1 MKKIFKAVCLAAIF
15 LLPLVGC
22 NDNPDTEEIT
32 IQKQIDAGGTV
43 DLKNEVV
50 SEDVTINK
58 TVTLKNAD
66 FNGHTITVNAN
77 TTLIDVTNAN
87 IVIAG
92 NNTSREAVAEKPICL
107 TISGNSSIT
116 SITVKTSNAKIES
129 GETVTIVSLEVT
141 AEAENVAISGG
152 TIQTLTSTASIV
164 LTISGKTTINNTS
177 GTIKVTAG
185 SDVKLPPNVKP
196 LSITSATIKQGSNVK
211 KDYEVGDSFDFTG
224 LSVEVTYSD
233 NTKSTIPLSK
243 ENTTLTGFSTSKEGK
258 VTFSFTYNDF
268 PVSSTLSITVK
279 PSTKKYVEL
288 INDAVDC
295 FADLKLDEGIEKI
308 KQAYDSEKND
318 TTKMYYALAKLAL
331 ISTNDD
337 TVKFIRETCGFESY
351 PNKLNA
357 LIDADWWEDCLQ
369 EGFAE
374 KVAKANA
381 NGLNGALNKLVDIFK
396 KTYNEVVEIS
406 KDMNQASVLLPAVLI
421 DALEIENF
429 FGTSD
434 IRVGKAELDVVIATM
449 GITKGIF
456 EYISAFDWTFD
467 ASTISSDMDIDD
479 FITAVQSGTKLLTTQ
494 NASRLADSKQ
504 SFIDATDMVISAYD
518 YITYE
523 SDLYPSAVKDT
534 LTRYHVFYKAAT
546 AFKDALKNGRIFY
559 VPDTDIFELEKWPTS
574 DSDYSDYIVKIDCKK
589 MFSSEVLDRAI
600 EKDANGK
607 VNFYTD
613 YSWDWYYGFYSDTYE
628 WLSDRGESPKNAKT
642 LLAEKF
648 SSVHERTV
656 SKIISEVK
664 NKIPENATYFWWDC
678 RTNLLIKVRLPDFI
692 TINGIED
699 NERETF
705 CYVWDEYS
713 DNYDYE

>member
-87 IVIAG
+87 IIIAG
-92 NNTSREAVAEKPICL
+92 NNTSREAVAEKPIRL

-164 LTISGKTTINNTS
+164 LSISGKTTINNTS

-196 LSITSATIKQGSNVK
+196 LSITSATLKQGSNVK

-243 ENTTLTGFSTSKEGK
+243 ENITLTGFSTTREGPAT
-258 VTFSFTYNDF
+258 VSFTYNGLQL
-268 PVSSTLSITVK
+268 SGTLSINIT
-279 PSTKKYVEL
+279 PSTKDYVKL
-288 INDAVDC
+288 INDAVDY

-357 LIDADWWEDCLQ
+357 LIDTSWWEDCMK
-369 EGFAE
+369 EGFVE
-374 KVAKANA
+374 KVVKANS
-381 NGLNGALNKLVDIFK
+381 NGLNTALNKLVDILK
-396 KTYNEVVEIS
+396 STYNEVVEIS

-421 DALEIENF
+421 DAFGLEDF
-429 FGTSD
+429 FDTSD
-434 IRVGKAELDVVIATM
+434 IRVGKAELDVVIAAM

-456 EYISAFDWTFD
+456 EYISAFDWTFN
-467 ASTISSDMDIDD
+467 ASTISSDMNIDD
-479 FITAVQSGTKLLTTQ
+479 FITAVQSGKKLLTTQ
-494 NASRLADSKQ
+494 NAQRLADSKQ

-523 SDLYPSAVKDT
+523 SDIYPSEVKDV
-534 LTRYHVFYKAAT
+534 LTEYKIFYEAAT
-546 AFKDALKNGRIFY
+546 AFKDALENGRIFY

-574 DSDYSDYIVKIDCKK
+574 GSNYIVKIDCKE
-589 MFSSEVLDRAI
+589 MFSSGVLDKAI
-600 EKDANGK
+600 EKDSSGK
-607 VNFYTD
+607 VNFYTN
-613 YSWDWYYGFYSDTYE
+613 YDWYYSYYSDDWHSDSDTTE
-628 WLSDRGESPKNAKT
+628 EILLSGS
-642 LLAEKF
+642 F
-648 SSVHERTV
+648 YSVHERNVAEIRT
-656 SKIISEVK
+656 
-664 NKIPENATYFWWDC
+664 KIPESERNTYWDC
-678 RTNLLIKVRLPDFI
+678 GTNLLIKVRLPDFI

-705 CYVWDEYS
+705 LDIWGEYS
-713 DNYDYE
+713 DSYDYE

>member
-164 LTISGKTTINNTS
+164 LTISGKTTIKEIDE
-177 GTIKVTAG
+177 TIKVTVSG
-185 SDVKLPPNVKP
+185 SDSDIKLPDNVNR
-196 LSITSATIKQGSNVK
+196 ITIKSATLKQGSNVK

-224 LSVEVTYSD
+224 LSVEVIYSD
-233 NTKSTIPLSK
+233 DTTSTIPLSN
-243 ENTTLTGFSTSKEGK
+243 ENTKLTGFSTSKEGTAT
-258 VTFSFTYNDF
+258 VSFTYNGF
-268 PVSSTLSITVK
+268 QVSGTLSITVNA
-279 PSTKKYVEL
+279 STKKYVEL
-288 INDAVDC
+288 INDAVDY

-357 LIDADWWEDCLQ
+357 LIDTDWWEDCIQ
-369 EGFAE
+369 DGFVE
-374 KVAKANA
+374 KVVKANS
-381 NGLNGALNKLVDIFK
+381 NGLNTALNKLVDILK
-396 KTYNEVVEIS
+396 STYNEVVEIS

-421 DALEIENF
+421 DAFGLEDF
-429 FGTSD
+429 FDTSD
-434 IRVGKAELDVVIATM
+434 IRVGKAELDMVIATM

-456 EYISAFDWTFD
+456 EYISAFNWTFNT
-467 ASTISSDMDIDD
+467 STISSDMDIDD

-559 VPDTDIFELEKWPTS
+559 VPNADDIFKEHIWPTS

-600 EKDANGK
+600 EKDSSGK
-607 VNFYTD
+607 VKFYTN
-613 YSWDWYYGFYSDTYE
+613 YDWYYSYYSDDWHGDGDTTE
-628 WLSDRGESPKNAKT
+628 EILLSGS
-642 LLAEKF
+642 F
-648 SSVHERTV
+648 YSVHERNVAEIRT
-656 SKIISEVK
+656 
-664 NKIPENATYFWWDC
+664 KIPESERNTYWDC
-678 RTNLLIKVRLPDFI
+678 GTNLLIKVRLPDFI
-692 TINGIED
+692 TINGIKE

-705 CYVWDEYS
+705 CYVWGEYS
-713 DNYDYE
+713 DSYDYE

>member
-92 NNTSREAVAEKPICL
+92 NSTSREAVAEKPIRL

-152 TIQTLTSTASIV
+152 KIQTLTSTASIV
-164 LTISGKTTINNTS
+164 LTISGKTTIKEIDE
-177 GTIKVTAG
+177 TIKVTVSG
-185 SDVKLPPNVKP
+185 NDVKLPPNVKP
-196 LSITSATIKQGSNVK
+196 LSITSATLKQGSNVK

-224 LSVEVTYSD
+224 LSVEVIYSD
-233 NTKSTIPLSK
+233 DSTSTIPLSN
-243 ENTTLTGFSTSKEGK
+243 ENIKLTGFSTTKEGTET
-258 VTFSFTYNDF
+258 VSFTYNGI
-268 PVSSTLSITVK
+268 PVSGTLSITVK

-288 INDAVDC
+288 INDAVDY

-331 ISTNDD
+331 TIRTDSE
-337 TVKFIRETCGFESY
+337 TVKFMRDTCGFKYY
-351 PNKLNA
+351 PTTLND
-357 LIDADWWEDCLQ
+357 LIKGEWMGKSIE
-369 EGFAE
+369 EGDFA
-374 KVAKANA
+374 KTVANA
-381 NGLNGALNKLVDIFK
+381 NKNGLNDALNKLVDILK
-396 KTYNEVVEIS
+396 STYNEVVEIS

-421 DALEIENF
+421 DALEIEDF

-434 IRVGKAELDVVIATM
+434 IRVGKAELDVVIAAM

-456 EYISAFDWTFD
+456 EYISAFDWTFN
-467 ASTISSDMDIDD
+467 ASTISSDMNIDD
-479 FITAVQSGTKLLTTQ
+479 FITAVQSGKKLLTTQ
-494 NASRLADSKQ
+494 NAQRLADSKQ
-504 SFIDATDMVISAYD
+504 SFIDAVNMVIASYD

-523 SDLYPSAVKDT
+523 SDIYPSAVKDV
-534 LTRYHVFYKAAT
+534 LTEYKIFYEAAK
-546 AFKDALKNGRIFY
+546 AFKDALENGRIFY
-559 VPDTDIFELEKWPTS
+559 VPDTDIFELEKWPTNGS
-574 DSDYSDYIVKIDCKK
+574 NYIVKIDCAK
-589 MFSSEVLDRAI
+589 MFSSGVLDSAI
-600 EKDANGK
+600 EKDSSGK

-613 YSWDWYYGFYSDTYE
+613 CSWWYEYYDEE
-628 WLSDRGESPKNAKT
+628 WKWLESENEET
-642 LLAEKF
+642 LLSESF
-648 SSVHERTV
+648 YSVHERNVTELR
-656 SKIISEVK
+656 S
-664 NKIPENATYFWWDC
+664 KIPETATRSYWDC
-678 RTNLLIKVRLPDFI
+678 HTRLLIKVRLPDFI
-692 TINGIED
+692 TINGIEKD
-699 NERETF
+699 ERETF
-705 CYVWDEYS
+705 LEIWGEYS

>member
-43 DLKNEVV
+43 DLKNA
-50 SEDVTINK
+50 N
-58 TVTLKNAD
+58 

-87 IVIAG
+87 IIIAG
-92 NNTSREAVAEKPICL
+92 NNTSREAVAEKAIRL

-116 SITVKTSNAKIES
+116 SITVKTNNAKIES

-164 LTISGKTTINNTS
+164 LTISGKTTIEKIDE
-177 GTIKVTAG
+177 TIKVTVSG
-185 SDVKLPPNVKP
+185 SESDIKLPDNVNR
-196 LSITSATIKQGSNVK
+196 ITIKSATLKQGSNVK

-243 ENTTLTGFSTSKEGK
+243 ENITLTGFSTTREGPAT
-258 VTFSFTYNDF
+258 VSFTYNGLQL
-268 PVSSTLSITVK
+268 SGTLSINIT
-279 PSTKKYVEL
+279 PSTKDYVKL
-288 INDAVDC
+288 IDDAVDC

-331 ISTNDD
+331 TIRTDSE
-337 TVKFIRETCGFESY
+337 TVKFMRDTCGFKYY
-351 PNKLNA
+351 PTTLND
-357 LIDADWWEDCLQ
+357 LIKGEWMGKSIE
-369 EGFAE
+369 EGDFA
-374 KVAKANA
+374 KTVANA
-381 NGLNGALNKLVDIFK
+381 NKNGLNDALNKLVDILK
-396 KTYNEVVEIS
+396 STYNEVVEIS

-421 DALEIENF
+421 DALEIEDF

-434 IRVGKAELDVVIATM
+434 IRVGKAELDVVIAAM

-494 NASRLADSKQ
+494 NAQRLADSKQ

-523 SDLYPSAVKDT
+523 SDIYPSEVQDT
-534 LTRYHVFYKAAT
+534 LTRYHVFYDAAT
-546 AFKDALKNGRIFY
+546 AFKDALKNGKIFY
-559 VPDTDIFELEKWPTS
+559 VPNADDIFKRHIWPTS

-589 MFSSEVLDRAI
+589 MFSSGVLDSAI
-600 EKDANGK
+600 EKDSNGK
-607 VNFYTD
+607 VNFYTS
-613 YSWDWYYGFYSDTYE
+613 YWYEYYDGTSLQYNYE
-628 WLSDRGESPKNAKT
+628 NEDKKT
-642 LLAEKF
+642 LLTESF
-648 SSVHERTV
+648 LSVHKNAV
-656 SKIISEVK
+656 NEVK
-664 NKIPENATYFWWDC
+664 SKIPENATNSWWYCATDFY
-678 RTNLLIKVRLPDFI
+678 IKVRLPDFI
-692 TINGIED
+692 TIKGIED

-713 DNYDYE
+713 NIYDYE

>member
-58 TVTLKNAD
+58 TVTLKNAN
-66 FNGHTITVNAN
+66 FNGHTITVNAH

-87 IVIAG
+87 IIIAG
-92 NNTSREAVAEKPICL
+92 NNTSREAVAEKPIRL

-116 SITVKTSNAKIES
+116 SITVKANNAKIES

-164 LTISGKTTINNTS
+164 LTISGKTTIEKIDE
-177 GTIKVTAG
+177 TIKVTVSG
-185 SDVKLPPNVKP
+185 SDSDIKLPDNVNR
-196 LSITSATIKQGSNVK
+196 ITIKSATLKPGSNVK
-211 KDYEVGDSFDFTG
+211 TEYEVGDSFDFTG
-224 LSVEVTYSD
+224 LSVEVIYSDSD
-233 NTKSTIPLSK
+233 NTKSTIPLSN
-243 ENTTLTGFSTSKEGK
+243 ENIKLTGFSTTKEGTAT
-258 VTFSFTYNDF
+258 VSFTYNGVL
-268 PVSSTLSITVK
+268 VSGTLSITVK

-288 INDAVDC
+288 INDAVDY

-308 KQAYDSEKND
+308 KKAYESEKND
-318 TTKMYYALAKLAL
+318 TTKMYYALSKLAL
-331 ISTNDD
+331 TIRTDSE
-337 TVKFIRETCGFESY
+337 TVKFMRDTCGFTYY
-351 PNKLNA
+351 PTTLND
-357 LIDADWWEDCLQ
+357 LIKGEWMGKSIEKGD
-369 EGFAE
+369 FA
-374 KVAKANA
+374 KTVANA
-381 NGLNGALNKLVDIFK
+381 NKNGLNDALNKLADILK
-396 KTYNEVVEIS
+396 NTYNEVVEIS

-421 DALEIENF
+421 DALEIEDF

-456 EYISAFDWTFD
+456 EYISAFDWTFN

-479 FITAVQSGTKLLTTQ
+479 FITAVQSGKKLLTTQ
-494 NASRLADSKQ
+494 NAQRLADSKQ
-504 SFIDATDMVISAYD
+504 SFIDAANMVIASYD

-523 SDLYPSAVKDT
+523 SDIYPSEVKDV
-534 LTRYHVFYKAAT
+534 LTEYKIFYEAAK
-546 AFKDALKNGRIFY
+546 AFKDALENGRIFY

-574 DSDYSDYIVKIDCKK
+574 GSNYIVKIDCKK
-589 MFSSEVLDRAI
+589 MFSSGVLDSAI
-600 EKDANGK
+600 EKDSSGK
-607 VNFYTD
+607 VNFYTN
-613 YSWDWYYGFYSDTYE
+613 YDWYYSYYSDTGWHGDSDTTE
-628 WLSDRGESPKNAKT
+628 EILLSES
-642 LLAEKF
+642 F
-648 SSVHERTV
+648 YSVHERNVAEIRT
-656 SKIISEVK
+656 
-664 NKIPENATYFWWDC
+664 KIPESERNTYWDC
-678 RTNLLIKVRLPDFI
+678 GTNLLIKVRLPDFI
-692 TINGIED
+692 TINGIKD

-705 CYVWDEYS
+705 CYVWGEYS
-713 DNYDYE
+713 DKYDYE

>member
-66 FNGHTITVNAN
+66 FKGHTITVNAN
-77 TTLIDVTNAN
+77 TTLIDVKNAN
-87 IVIAG
+87 IIIAG
-92 NNTSREAVAEKPICL
+92 NNTSGEAVAEKPIRL

-152 TIQTLTSTASIV
+152 TIQTITSTASIV
-164 LTISGKTTINNTS
+164 LSISGKTTIEKIDE
-177 GTIKVTAG
+177 TIKVTVSG
-185 SDVKLPPNVKP
+185 SDSNIKLPDNVNR
-196 LSITSATIKQGSNVK
+196 ITIKRATLKQGSKVK
-211 KDYEVGDSFDFTG
+211 KNYEVGDSFDFTG
-224 LSVEVTYSD
+224 LSVEVIYSD
-233 NTKSTIPLSK
+233 DTTSTIPLSN
-243 ENTTLTGFSTSKEGK
+243 ENTKLTGFQTSKEGTAT
-258 VTFSFTYNDF
+258 VSFTYNGVL
-268 PVSSTLSITVK
+268 VSGTLSVTIK
-279 PSTKKYVEL
+279 ASTKDYVKL
-288 INDAVDC
+288 INDAIDC

-308 KQAYDSEKND
+308 KKAYESEKND

-331 ISTNDD
+331 ISTDND
-337 TVKFIRETCGFESY
+337 TVKFIKETCGFESY

-421 DALEIENF
+421 DALEIEDF

-434 IRVGKAELDVVIATM
+434 IRVGKAELDVVIAAM

-456 EYISAFDWTFD
+456 EYISAFDWTFKTE
-467 ASTISSDMDIDD
+467 TISSDMDIDD
-479 FITAVQSGTKLLTTQ
+479 FITAVQTGTKLLTTQ
-494 NASRLADSKQ
+494 NAQRLADSKQ
-504 SFIDATDMVISAYD
+504 SFIDAADMVISAYD
-518 YITYE
+518 YIIYE
-523 SDLYPSAVKDT
+523 SDIYPSDVKDT
-534 LTRYHVFYKAAT
+534 LKEYRIFYEAAKT
-546 AFKDALKNGRIFY
+546 FKDALENGRIFY
-559 VPDTDIFELEKWPTS
+559 VPNADDIFKEHIWPTS

-589 MFSSEVLDRAI
+589 MFSSGVLDNAI
-600 EKDANGK
+600 EKDSSGK
-607 VNFYTD
+607 VNFYTN
-613 YSWDWYYGFYSDTYE
+613 YDWYYSYYSDDWHSDSDTTE
-628 WLSDRGESPKNAKT
+628 EILLSGS
-642 LLAEKF
+642 F
-648 SSVHERTV
+648 YSVHERNVAEIRT
-656 SKIISEVK
+656 
-664 NKIPENATYFWWDC
+664 KIPESERNTYWDC
-678 RTNLLIKVRLPDFI
+678 GTNLLIKVRLPDFI
-692 TINGIED
+692 TINGIKE

-705 CYVWDEYS
+705 CYVWGEYS
-713 DNYDYE
+713 DSYDYE

>member
-77 TTLIDVTNAN
+77 TTLIDVKNAN
-87 IVIAG
+87 IIIAG
-92 NNTSREAVAEKPICL
+92 NSTSREAVAEKPIHL

-116 SITVKTSNAKIES
+116 SITVKANNAKIES
-129 GETVTIVSLEVT
+129 GETVTISSLEIT

-164 LTISGKTTINNTS
+164 LTISGKTTIEKIDE
-177 GTIKVTAG
+177 TIKVTVSG
-185 SDVKLPPNVKP
+185 SDSGIKLPDNVNR
-196 LSITSATIKQGSNVK
+196 ITIKSATLKQGSNVK

-233 NTKSTIPLSK
+233 DSTSTIPLSK
-243 ENTTLTGFSTSKEGK
+243 ENTTLKGFSTTKEGK
-258 VTFSFTYNDF
+258 AIVSFTYNDF
-268 PVSSTLSITVK
+268 PVTGTLSININA
-279 PSTKKYVEL
+279 STKNYVKL
-288 INDAVDC
+288 INDAIDC

-318 TTKMYYALAKLAL
+318 TTKMYYALSKLAL
-331 ISTNDD
+331 TIRTDSE
-337 TVKFIRETCGFESY
+337 TVKFMRDTCGFKYY
-351 PNKLNA
+351 PTTLND
-357 LIDADWWEDCLQ
+357 LIKGEWMGKSIE
-369 EGFAE
+369 EGDFA
-374 KVAKANA
+374 KTVANA
-381 NGLNGALNKLVDIFK
+381 NKNGLNNALNKLVDILK
-396 KTYNEVVEIS
+396 STYNEVVEIS

-421 DALEIENF
+421 DAFGLEDF
-429 FGTSD
+429 FDTSD
-434 IRVGKAELDVVIATM
+434 IRVGKAELDMVIATM

-456 EYISAFDWTFD
+456 EYISAFNWTFNT
-467 ASTISSDMDIDD
+467 STISSDMDIDD

-559 VPDTDIFELEKWPTS
+559 VPNADDIFKEHIWPTS

-589 MFSSEVLDRAI
+589 MFSSGVLDSAI
-600 EKDANGK
+600 EKDSSGK
-607 VNFYTD
+607 VKFYTSYGWEYEYRD
-613 YSWDWYYGFYSDTYE
+613 DAGWHVEYSYASDN
-628 WLSDRGESPKNAKT
+628 KKT
-642 LLAEKF
+642 LLTESF
-648 SSVHERTV
+648 SSMHKKNMV
-656 SKIISEVK
+656 EVK
-664 NKIPENATYFWWDC
+664 NKIPESDSYWWDC
-678 RTNLLIKVRLPDFI
+678 DTYLYIKVRLPDFI
-692 TINGIED
+692 TINDIED

-713 DNYDYE
+713 NIYDYE

>member
-32 IQKQIDAGGTV
+32 IQKQIDAGGKV

-77 TTLIDVTNAN
+77 TTLIDVKNAN
-87 IVIAG
+87 IIIAG
-92 NNTSREAVAEKPICL
+92 NNTSREAVAEKPIRL

-164 LTISGKTTINNTS
+164 ISLSGKTTIKKIDK
-177 GTIKVTAG
+177 TIKVTVSG
-185 SDVKLPPNVKP
+185 SDSDINLPDDVNR
-196 LSITSATIKQGSNVK
+196 ITIESATLKQGSNVK

-224 LSVEVTYSD
+224 LSVEVIYSD
-233 NTKSTIPLSK
+233 DTTSTIPLSN
-243 ENTTLTGFSTSKEGK
+243 ENTKLIGFSTTKEGTAT
-258 VTFSFTYNDF
+258 VSFTYNGV
-268 PVSSTLSITVK
+268 PVSGTLSITVK

-308 KQAYDSEKND
+308 KQAYNSEKND

-331 ISTNDD
+331 IIRTDSE
-337 TVKFIRETCGFESY
+337 TVKFMRDTCGFKYY
-351 PNKLNA
+351 PTTLND
-357 LIDADWWEDCLQ
+357 LIKGEWMGKSIE
-369 EGFAE
+369 EGDFA
-374 KVAKANA
+374 KTVANA
-381 NGLNGALNKLVDIFK
+381 NKNGLNDALNKLVDILK
-396 KTYNEVVEIS
+396 STYNEVVEIS

-421 DALEIENF
+421 DALEIEDF

-434 IRVGKAELDVVIATM
+434 IRVGKAELDVVIAAM

-467 ASTISSDMDIDD
+467 ASTISSDMNIDD
-479 FITAVQSGTKLLTTQ
+479 FISAVQSGTKLLTTQ
-494 NASRLADSKQ
+494 NAQRLADSKQ
-504 SFIDATDMVISAYD
+504 SFIDAANMVIASYD

-523 SDLYPSAVKDT
+523 SNMYPSKVKDV
-534 LTRYHVFYKAAT
+534 LTEYKIFYEAAK
-546 AFKDALKNGRIFY
+546 AFKDALENGRIFY
-559 VPDTDIFELEKWPTS
+559 VPDTDIFELEKWPTNGS
-574 DSDYSDYIVKIDCKK
+574 NYIVKINCKE
-589 MFSSEVLDRAI
+589 MFSSGVLDSAI
-600 EKDANGK
+600 EKDSSGK
-607 VNFYTD
+607 VNFYT
-613 YSWDWYYGFYSDTYE
+613 YYWWEYEYYDSTWHSESSDNE
-628 WLSDRGESPKNAKT
+628 QT
-642 LLAEKF
+642 LLSGSF
-648 SSVHERTV
+648 YSVHERNV
-656 SKIISEVK
+656 AEVRT
-664 NKIPENATYFWWDC
+664 KIPENATRFYWDC
-678 RTNLLIKVRLPDFI
+678 ATGLCIKVRLPDFI
-692 TINGIED
+692 TINGIKD

-713 DNYDYE
+713 NIYDYE

>member
-77 TTLIDVTNAN
+77 TTLIDVKNAN
-87 IVIAG
+87 IIIAG
-92 NNTSREAVAEKPICL
+92 NNTSREIIAEK
-107 TISGNSSIT
+107 TITLRINGDSLIT
-116 SITVKTSNAKIES
+116 SITVKTSNARIES
-129 GETVTIVSLEVT
+129 GETVTISSLEVT
-141 AEAENVAISGG
+141 AEAKNVAISGG

-164 LTISGKTTINNTS
+164 LTISGKTTIEKIDE
-177 GTIKVTAG
+177 TIKVTVSG
-185 SDVKLPPNVKP
+185 SDSDIKLPDNVNR
-196 LSITSATIKQGSNVK
+196 ITIKSATLKPGSNVK
-211 KDYEVGDSFDFTG
+211 TEYEVGDSFDFTG
-224 LSVEVTYSD
+224 LSVEVIYSD
-233 NTKSTIPLSK
+233 NTKSTIPLSN
-243 ENTTLTGFSTSKEGK
+243 ENIKLTGFSTTKEGTAT
-258 VTFSFTYNDF
+258 VSFTYNGV
-268 PVSSTLSITVK
+268 PVSGTLSITVN

-288 INDAVDC
+288 INDAVDY

-331 ISTNDD
+331 ISTDND
-337 TVKFIRETCGFESY
+337 TVKFIKETCGFESY

-406 KDMNQASVLLPAVLI
+406 KDMGQSSVLLPAVLI
-421 DALEIENF
+421 DALGIEDF

-434 IRVGKAELDVVIATM
+434 IRVGKAELDVVIAAM
-449 GITKGIF
+449 GIIKGIF
-456 EYISAFDWTFD
+456 EYISAFDWTFKTE
-467 ASTISSDMDIDD
+467 TISSDMDIDD
-479 FITAVQSGTKLLTTQ
+479 FITAVQSGTKLLTTT
-494 NASRLADSKQ
+494 NASRLAESKQ

-518 YITYE
+518 YIIYE
-523 SDLYPSAVKDT
+523 SDIYPSDVKDT
-534 LTRYHVFYKAAT
+534 LKEYRIFYEAAKT
-546 AFKDALKNGRIFY
+546 FKDALENDRIFY

-574 DSDYSDYIVKIDCKK
+574 GIGDYIVKIDCAK
-589 MFSSEVLDRAI
+589 MFSSGVLDSAI
-600 EKDANGK
+600 EKDSSGK
-607 VNFYTD
+607 VKFYTI
-613 YSWDWYYGFYSDTYE
+613 YSGYTSYYDEDKKSWVWDDVQFLYSN
-628 WLSDRGESPKNAKT
+628 GM
-642 LLAEKF
+642 LLTENF
-648 SSVHERTV
+648 SSVHKRNEAE
-656 SKIISEVK
+656 IK
-664 NKIPENATYFWWDC
+664 NKIPKNATNSSWDC
-678 RTNLLIKVRLPDFI
+678 NTYLCIKVKLPDFI
-692 TINGIED
+692 TISGIED

-705 CYVWDEYS
+705 LDIWGEYS
-713 DNYDYE
+713 DSYDYE

>member
-77 TTLIDVTNAN
+77 TTLIDVKNAN
-87 IVIAG
+87 IIIAG
-92 NNTSREAVAEKPICL
+92 NNTSREIIAEK
-107 TISGNSSIT
+107 TITLRINGDSLIT

-129 GETVTIVSLEVT
+129 GETVTISSLEIT

-152 TIQTLTSTASIV
+152 KITTLKATEKSVIS
-164 LTISGKTTINNTS
+164 LSGKTTIEKTD
-177 GTIKVTAG
+177 GTIKVTVSG
-185 SDVKLPPNVKP
+185 NDVKLPTTVKP
-196 LSITSATIKQGSNVK
+196 LSITSATLKQGNNVK
-211 KDYEVGDSFDFTG
+211 TNYEVGDSFDFTG

-233 NTKSTIPLSK
+233 GTTSIIPLSN
-243 ENTTLTGFSTSKEGK
+243 ENTKLTGFSTTKEETAT
-258 VTFSFTYNDF
+258 VSFTYNDF
-268 PVSSTLSITVK
+268 PVSGTLSITVK

-288 INDAVDC
+288 INDAVDY

-308 KQAYDSEKND
+308 KKAYESEKND

-357 LIDADWWEDCLQ
+357 LIDTSWWEDCIQ
-369 EGFAE
+369 DGFVE
-374 KVAKANA
+374 KVVKANS
-381 NGLNGALNKLVDIFK
+381 NGLNTALNKLVDILK
-396 KTYNEVVEIS
+396 STYNEVVKIS

-421 DALEIENF
+421 DAFGLEDF

-434 IRVGKAELDVVIATM
+434 IRVGKAELDVVIAAM

-479 FITAVQSGTKLLTTQ
+479 FITAVQSGKKLLTTQ
-494 NASRLADSKQ
+494 NAQRLAESKQ

-523 SDLYPSAVKDT
+523 SDIYPSEVKDA
-534 LTRYHVFYKAAT
+534 LTEYKIFYEAAK
-546 AFKDALKNGRIFY
+546 AFKDALENGRIFY
-559 VPDTDIFELEKWPTS
+559 VPDTDIFDLEKWPTS
-574 DSDYSDYIVKIDCKK
+574 GNNYIVKIDCKE
-589 MFSSEVLDRAI
+589 MFSSGVLDNAI
-600 EKDANGK
+600 EKDSSGK
-607 VNFYTD
+607 VKFYTNC
-613 YSWDWYYGFYSDTYE
+613 SWWYEYYDEE
-628 WLSDRGESPKNAKT
+628 WKWLESENEET
-642 LLAEKF
+642 LLSESF
-648 SSVHERTV
+648 YSVHERNVTELR
-656 SKIISEVK
+656 S
-664 NKIPENATYFWWDC
+664 KIPENATRSYWDC
-678 RTNLLIKVRLPDFI
+678 HTRLLIKVRLPDFI
-692 TINGIED
+692 TINGIEKD
-699 NERETF
+699 ERETF
-705 CYVWDEYS
+705 LEIWGEYS

>member
-92 NNTSREAVAEKPICL
+92 NNTSREAVAEKPIRL

-116 SITVKTSNAKIES
+116 SITVKANNATIES

-164 LTISGKTTINNTS
+164 LSISGKTTINNTS

-196 LSITSATIKQGSNVK
+196 LSITSATLKQGSNVK

-243 ENTTLTGFSTSKEGK
+243 ENITLTGFSTTREGPAT
-258 VTFSFTYNDF
+258 VSFTYNGLQL
-268 PVSSTLSITVK
+268 SGTLSINIT
-279 PSTKKYVEL
+279 PSTKDYVKL
-288 INDAVDC
+288 IDDAVDC

-308 KQAYDSEKND
+308 KKAYESEKND
-318 TTKMYYALAKLAL
+318 TTKMYYALSKLAL
-331 ISTNDD
+331 IIRTDSE
-337 TVKFIRETCGFESY
+337 TVKFMRDTCGFKYY
-351 PNKLNA
+351 PTTLND
-357 LIDADWWEDCLQ
+357 LIKGEWMGKSIE
-369 EGFAE
+369 EGDFA
-374 KVAKANA
+374 KTVANA
-381 NGLNGALNKLVDIFK
+381 NKNGLNDALNKLVDILK
-396 KTYNEVVEIS
+396 STYNEVVEIS

-421 DALEIENF
+421 DALEIEDF

-434 IRVGKAELDVVIATM
+434 IRVGKAELDVVIAAM

-456 EYISAFDWTFD
+456 EYISAFDWTFN
-467 ASTISSDMDIDD
+467 ASTISSDMNIDD

-559 VPDTDIFELEKWPTS
+559 VPNADDIFKEHIWPTS

-589 MFSSEVLDRAI
+589 MFSSGVLDNAI
-600 EKDANGK
+600 EKDSSGK
-607 VNFYTD
+607 VNFYTSYGYEYEYFD
-613 YSWDWYYGFYSDTYE
+613 STGGHVEYSYASDN
-628 WLSDRGESPKNAKT
+628 KKT
-642 LLAEKF
+642 LLTESF
-648 SSVHERTV
+648 SSMHKKNMV
-656 SKIISEVK
+656 EVK
-664 NKIPENATYFWWDC
+664 NKIPESDSYWWDC
-678 RTNLLIKVRLPDFI
+678 DTHLYIKVQLPDFI

>member
-77 TTLIDVTNAN
+77 TTLIDVKNAN
-87 IVIAG
+87 IIIAG
-92 NNTSREAVAEKPICL
+92 NSTSREAVAEKPIRL

-116 SITVKTSNAKIES
+116 SITVKANNAKIES

-141 AEAENVAISGG
+141 AEAKNVAISGG

-164 LTISGKTTINNTS
+164 LSISGKTTINNTS
-177 GTIKVTAG
+177 GTIKVTVSG
-185 SDVKLPPNVKP
+185 NDVKLPTTVKP

-224 LSVEVTYSD
+224 LSVEVIYSD
-233 NTKSTIPLSK
+233 NTTSTIPLSN
-243 ENTTLTGFSTSKEGK
+243 ENTKLTGFSTTKEGTAT
-258 VTFSFTYNDF
+258 VSFTYNGV
-268 PVSSTLSITVK
+268 PVSGTLSITVK

-288 INDAVDC
+288 INDAVDY

-308 KQAYDSEKND
+308 KKAYESEKND
-318 TTKMYYALAKLAL
+318 TTKMYYALSKLAL
-331 ISTNDD
+331 TIRTDSE
-337 TVKFIRETCGFESY
+337 TVKFMRDTCGFKYY
-351 PNKLNA
+351 PTTLND
-357 LIDADWWEDCLQ
+357 LIKGEWMGKSIE
-369 EGFAE
+369 EGDFA
-374 KVAKANA
+374 KTVANA
-381 NGLNGALNKLVDIFK
+381 NKNGLNDALNKLVDILK
-396 KTYNEVVEIS
+396 STYNEVVEIS

-421 DALEIENF
+421 DALEIEDF

-434 IRVGKAELDVVIATM
+434 IRVGKAELDVVIAAM
-449 GITKGIF
+449 GIIKGVF
-456 EYISAFDWTFD
+456 EYISAFDWTFKTE
-467 ASTISSDMDIDD
+467 TISSDMDIDD
-479 FITAVQSGTKLLTTQ
+479 FITAVQSGTKLLTTT

-534 LTRYHVFYKAAT
+534 LTRYHVFYKAAK
-546 AFKDALKNGRIFY
+546 AFKDALENGRIFY

-574 DSDYSDYIVKIDCKK
+574 GSNYIVKIDCKK
-589 MFSSEVLDRAI
+589 MFSSGVLDSAI
-600 EKDANGK
+600 EKDSSGK
-607 VNFYTD
+607 VNFYTN
-613 YSWDWYYGFYSDTYE
+613 YDWYYSYYSDTGWHGDSDTTE
-628 WLSDRGESPKNAKT
+628 EILLSES
-642 LLAEKF
+642 F
-648 SSVHERTV
+648 YSVHERNVAEIRT
-656 SKIISEVK
+656 
-664 NKIPENATYFWWDC
+664 KIPESERNTYWDC
-678 RTNLLIKVRLPDFI
+678 GTNLLIKVRLPDFI
-692 TINGIED
+692 TINSIKD

-705 CYVWDEYS
+705 CYVWGEYS
-713 DNYDYE
+713 DKYDYE

>member
-87 IVIAG
+87 IIIAG
-92 NNTSREAVAEKPICL
+92 NNTSREAVAEKAISL
-107 TISGNSSIT
+107 KISGNSSIT
-116 SITVKTSNAKIES
+116 SITVKTSNARIES

-152 TIQTLTSTASIV
+152 TIKTITSTASIV
-164 LTISGKTTINNTS
+164 LTISGKTTIEKIDE
-177 GTIKVTAG
+177 TIKVTVSG
-185 SDVKLPPNVKP
+185 SDVKLPPTVKP
-196 LSITSATIKQGSNVK
+196 LSIKSATLIKGTNVK
-211 KDYEVGDSFDFTG
+211 TKYEVGDSFDFTG

-233 NTKSTIPLSK
+233 NKTKSTIPLSN
-243 ENTTLTGFSTSKEGK
+243 ENTKLTGFQTSKEGTAT
-258 VTFSFTYNDF
+258 VSFKYNGISLSD
-268 PVSSTLSITVK
+268 TLSITVE
-279 PSTKKYVEL
+279 PSTKDYVKL
-288 INDAVDC
+288 INDAVDY

-308 KQAYDSEKND
+308 KKAYESEKND

-331 ISTNDD
+331 ISTDND
-337 TVKFIRETCGFESY
+337 TVKFIKETCGFESY

-406 KDMNQASVLLPAVLI
+406 KDMGQSSVLLPAVLI
-421 DALEIENF
+421 DALGIEDF

-434 IRVGKAELDVVIATM
+434 IRVGKAELDVVIAAM
-449 GITKGIF
+449 GIIKGIF
-456 EYISAFDWTFD
+456 EYISAFDWTFKTE
-467 ASTISSDMDIDD
+467 TISSDMDIDD
-479 FITAVQSGTKLLTTQ
+479 FITAVQSGTKLLTTT
-494 NASRLADSKQ
+494 NASRLAESKQ

-518 YITYE
+518 YIIYE
-523 SDLYPSAVKDT
+523 SDIYPSDVKDT
-534 LTRYHVFYKAAT
+534 LKEYRIFYEAAKT
-546 AFKDALKNGRIFY
+546 FKDALENDRIFY

-574 DSDYSDYIVKIDCKK
+574 GIGDYIVKIDCAK
-589 MFSSEVLDRAI
+589 MFSSGVLDSAI
-600 EKDANGK
+600 EKDSSGK
-607 VNFYTD
+607 VKFYTI
-613 YSWDWYYGFYSDTYE
+613 YSGYTSYYDEDKKSWVWDDVQFLYSN
-628 WLSDRGESPKNAKT
+628 GM
-642 LLAEKF
+642 LLTENF
-648 SSVHERTV
+648 SSVHKRNEAE
-656 SKIISEVK
+656 IK
-664 NKIPENATYFWWDC
+664 NKIPKNATNSSWDC
-678 RTNLLIKVRLPDFI
+678 NTYLCIKVKLPDFI
-692 TINGIED
+692 TISGIED

-705 CYVWDEYS
+705 LDIWGEYS
-713 DNYDYE
+713 DSYDYE

>member
-77 TTLIDVTNAN
+77 TTLIDVKNAN
-87 IVIAG
+87 IIIAG
-92 NNTSREAVAEKPICL
+92 NNTSREAVAEKPIRL

-116 SITVKTSNAKIES
+116 SITVKTSNAKIVS

-141 AEAENVAISGG
+141 AEAENIAISGG

-164 LTISGKTTINNTS
+164 LSISGKTTIEKIDE
-177 GTIKVTAG
+177 TIKVTVSG
-185 SDVKLPPNVKP
+185 SDSDIHLPDNVNR
-196 LSITSATIKQGSNVK
+196 ITIKSATLKQGSNVK

-224 LSVEVTYSD
+224 LSVEVIYSD

-243 ENTTLTGFSTSKEGK
+243 ENITLTGFQTSKEGTAT
-258 VTFSFTYNDF
+258 VSFTYNGF
-268 PVSSTLSITVK
+268 SVLGTLSVTVK
-279 PSTKKYVEL
+279 PSTKDYVKL
-288 INDAVDC
+288 INDAVDY

-331 ISTNDD
+331 TIRTDSE
-337 TVKFIRETCGFESY
+337 TVKFMRDTCGFKYY
-351 PNKLNA
+351 PTTLND
-357 LIDADWWEDCLQ
+357 LIKGEWMGKSIE
-369 EGFAE
+369 EGDFA
-374 KVAKANA
+374 KTVANA
-381 NGLNGALNKLVDIFK
+381 NKNGLNDALNKLVDILK
-396 KTYNEVVEIS
+396 STYNEVVEIS

-421 DALEIENF
+421 DALEIEDF

-456 EYISAFDWTFD
+456 EYISAFDWTFKTE
-467 ASTISSDMDIDD
+467 TISSDMDIDD
-479 FITAVQSGTKLLTTQ
+479 FITAVQSGTKLLTTT
-494 NASRLADSKQ
+494 NASRLAESKQ
-504 SFIDATDMVISAYD
+504 SFIDAADMVISAYD
-518 YITYE
+518 YIIYE
-523 SDLYPSAVKDT
+523 SDIYPSEVKDV
-534 LTRYHVFYKAAT
+534 LTEYKIFYEAAK
-546 AFKDALKNGRIFY
+546 AFKDALENGRIFY
-559 VPDTDIFELEKWPTS
+559 VPDTDIFELEKWPTNGS
-574 DSDYSDYIVKIDCKK
+574 NYIVKINCKE
-589 MFSSEVLDRAI
+589 MFSSGVLDKAI
-600 EKDANGK
+600 EKDSSGK
-607 VNFYTD
+607 VKFYTN
-613 YSWDWYYGFYSDTYE
+613 YDWYYSYYSDTDWHSDSDTTE
-628 WLSDRGESPKNAKT
+628 EILLSGS
-642 LLAEKF
+642 F
-648 SSVHERTV
+648 YSVHERNVAEIRT
-656 SKIISEVK
+656 
-664 NKIPENATYFWWDC
+664 KIPESERNTYWDC
-678 RTNLLIKVRLPDFI
+678 GTNLLIKVRLPDFI
-692 TINGIED
+692 TINGIKE

-705 CYVWDEYS
+705 CYVWGEYS
-713 DNYDYE
+713 DSYDYE

>member
-66 FNGHTITVNAN
+66 FKGHTITVNAN
-77 TTLIDVTNAN
+77 TTLIDVKNAN
-87 IVIAG
+87 IIIAG
-92 NNTSREAVAEKPICL
+92 NNTSSEAVAEKPILL

-129 GETVTIVSLEVT
+129 GETVTIVSFEIT

-152 TIQTLTSTASIV
+152 KITKLTATEKSVIS
-164 LTISGKTTINNTS
+164 LSGKTTINNTS
-177 GTIKVTAG
+177 GTIKVTVSG
-185 SDVKLPPNVKP
+185 GDVKLPTTVKP
-196 LSITSATIKQGSNVK
+196 LSITSATLKQGSNVK

-224 LSVEVTYSD
+224 LSVEVIYSD
-233 NTKSTIPLSK
+233 NTKSTIPLSN
-243 ENTTLTGFSTSKEGK
+243 ENTKLTGFSTTKKGTAT
-258 VTFSFTYNDF
+258 VSFTYNGVL
-268 PVSSTLSITVK
+268 VSGTLSITIK
-279 PSTKKYVEL
+279 ASTKDYVKL
-288 INDAVDC
+288 INDAVDY

-308 KQAYDSEKND
+308 KQAYNSEKND

-357 LIDADWWEDCLQ
+357 LIDTDWWEDCIQ
-369 EGFAE
+369 DGFVE
-374 KVAKANA
+374 KVVKANS
-381 NGLNGALNKLVDIFK
+381 NGLNTALNKLVDILK
-396 KTYNEVVEIS
+396 STYNEVVEIS

-421 DALEIENF
+421 DALEIEDF

-434 IRVGKAELDVVIATM
+434 IRVGKAELDVVIAAM

-479 FITAVQSGTKLLTTQ
+479 FITAVQSGKKLLTTQ
-494 NASRLADSKQ
+494 NAQRLADSKQ

-523 SDLYPSAVKDT
+523 SDIYPSEVKDV
-534 LTRYHVFYKAAT
+534 LTEYKIFYEAAK
-546 AFKDALKNGRIFY
+546 AFKDALENGRIFY

-574 DSDYSDYIVKIDCKK
+574 GIGDYIVKIDCKK
-589 MFSSEVLDRAI
+589 MFSSGVLDNAI
-600 EKDANGK
+600 EKDSNGK
-607 VNFYTD
+607 VKFYT
-613 YSWDWYYGFYSDTYE
+613 YYWWEYE
-628 WLSDRGESPKNAKT
+628 YYDSTWHSESFDNEQT
-642 LLAEKF
+642 LLLGSF
-648 SSVHERTV
+648 SSVHERNV
-656 SKIISEVK
+656 AEVRT
-664 NKIPENATYFWWDC
+664 KIPENATRFDWDC
-678 RTNLLIKVRLPDFI
+678 ATGLCIKVRLPDFI

-705 CYVWDEYS
+705 CYVWDKYS
-713 DNYDYE
+713 DNYDYK

>member
-66 FNGHTITVNAN
+66 FKGHTITVNAN
-77 TTLIDVTNAN
+77 TTLIDVKNAN
-87 IVIAG
+87 IIIAG
-92 NNTSREAVAEKPICL
+92 NNTSSEAVAEKPILL

-152 TIQTLTSTASIV
+152 TIQTITSTASIV
-164 LTISGKTTINNTS
+164 LSISGKTTINNTS

-211 KDYEVGDSFDFTG
+211 KDYEVGDSFDFTD

-233 NTKSTIPLSK
+233 GSTSTIPLSK
-243 ENTTLTGFSTSKEGK
+243 ENTTLTGFQTSKEGTAT
-258 VTFSFTYNDF
+258 VSFTYNDF
-268 PVSSTLSITVK
+268 PVLGTLSITVK
-279 PSTKKYVEL
+279 PSTKDYVKL
-288 INDAVDC
+288 IDDAVDC

-374 KVAKANA
+374 KVAKANS
-381 NGLNGALNKLVDIFK
+381 NGLNTALNKLVDILK
-396 KTYNEVVEIS
+396 STYNEVVEIS

-421 DALEIENF
+421 DALEIEDF

-434 IRVGKAELDVVIATM
+434 IRVGKAELDVVIAAM

-467 ASTISSDMDIDD
+467 ASTISSDMNIDD
-479 FITAVQSGTKLLTTQ
+479 FITAVQSGKKLLTTQ
-494 NASRLADSKQ
+494 NAQRLADSKQ
-504 SFIDATDMVISAYD
+504 SFIDAANMVIASYD

-523 SDLYPSAVKDT
+523 SDIYPSEVKDV
-534 LTRYHVFYKAAT
+534 LTEYKIFYEAAK
-546 AFKDALKNGRIFY
+546 AFKDALENGRIFY

-574 DSDYSDYIVKIDCKK
+574 GIGDYIVKIDCAK
-589 MFSSEVLDRAI
+589 MFSSGVLDKAI
-600 EKDANGK
+600 EKDSSGK
-607 VNFYTD
+607 VKFYTI
-613 YSWDWYYGFYSDTYE
+613 YSGYTSYYDEDKKSWVWDDVQFLYSN
-628 WLSDRGESPKNAKT
+628 GM
-642 LLAEKF
+642 LLTENF
-648 SSVHERTV
+648 SSVHKRNEAE
-656 SKIISEVK
+656 IK
-664 NKIPENATYFWWDC
+664 NKIPKNATNSSWDC
-678 RTNLLIKVRLPDFI
+678 NTYLCIKVKLPDFI
-692 TINGIED
+692 TISGIED

-705 CYVWDEYS
+705 LDIWGEYS
-713 DNYDYE
+713 DSYDYE

>member
-58 TVTLKNAD
+58 KVTLKNAD

-87 IVIAG
+87 IIIAG
-92 NNTSREAVAEKPICL
+92 NNTSREAVAEKPIRL

-116 SITVKTSNAKIES
+116 SITVKTSNARIES

-152 TIQTLTSTASIV
+152 TIKTITSTASIV
-164 LTISGKTTINNTS
+164 LTISGKTTIEKIDE
-177 GTIKVTAG
+177 TIKVTVSG
-185 SDVKLPPNVKP
+185 SDVKLPPTVKP
-196 LSITSATIKQGSNVK
+196 LSIKSATLIKGTNVK
-211 KDYEVGDSFDFTG
+211 TKYEVGDSFDFTG

-233 NTKSTIPLSK
+233 NKTKSTIPLSK
-243 ENTTLTGFSTSKEGK
+243 ENTTLTGFSTSKEGTAT
-258 VTFSFTYNDF
+258 VSFTYNGF
-268 PVSSTLSITVK
+268 QVSGTLSITIN
-279 PSTKKYVEL
+279 PSTKDYVKL
-288 INDAVDC
+288 IDDAIDC

-308 KQAYDSEKND
+308 KQAYASEKND

-357 LIDADWWEDCLQ
+357 LIDTSWWEDCMK
-369 EGFAE
+369 EGFVE
-374 KVAKANA
+374 KVVKANS
-381 NGLNGALNKLVDIFK
+381 NGLNTALNKLVDILK
-396 KTYNEVVEIS
+396 STYNEVVEIS

-421 DALEIENF
+421 DAFGLEDF
-429 FGTSD
+429 FDTSD
-434 IRVGKAELDVVIATM
+434 IRVGKAELDVVIAAM

-456 EYISAFDWTFD
+456 EYISAFDWTFN
-467 ASTISSDMDIDD
+467 ASTISSDIDIVGN
-479 FITAVQSGTKLLTTQ
+479 FITAIQSGTKLLTTQ
-494 NASRLADSKQ
+494 NAQRLADSKQ
-504 SFIDATDMVISAYD
+504 SFIDAANMVIASYE

-523 SDLYPSAVKDT
+523 SDLYPSEVQDT
-534 LTRYHVFYKAAT
+534 LTRYHVFYDAAT
-546 AFKDALKNGRIFY
+546 AFKDALKNGKIFY
-559 VPDTDIFELEKWPTS
+559 VPNADDIFKQHIWPTS

-589 MFSSEVLDRAI
+589 MFSSGVLDSAI
-600 EKDANGK
+600 EKDSNGK
-607 VNFYTD
+607 VNFYTS
-613 YSWDWYYGFYSDTYE
+613 YWYEYYDGTSLQYNYE
-628 WLSDRGESPKNAKT
+628 NEDKKT
-642 LLAEKF
+642 LLTESF
-648 SSVHERTV
+648 LSVHKNAV
-656 SKIISEVK
+656 NEVK
-664 NKIPENATYFWWDC
+664 SKIPENATNSWWYCATDFY
-678 RTNLLIKVRLPDFI
+678 IKVRLPDFI
-692 TINGIED
+692 TIKGIQD

-705 CYVWDEYS
+705 YYISGVGSDEHWEYK
-713 DNYDYE
+713 

>member
-58 TVTLKNAD
+58 TVTLKNAN

-92 NNTSREAVAEKPICL
+92 NSTSREAVAEKPIRL

-116 SITVKTSNAKIES
+116 SITVKANNAKIES

-164 LTISGKTTINNTS
+164 LTISGKTTIEKIDE
-177 GTIKVTAG
+177 TIKVTVSG
-185 SDVKLPPNVKP
+185 SDSDIKLPDNVNR
-196 LSITSATIKQGSNVK
+196 ITIKSATLKQGSNVK

-224 LSVEVTYSD
+224 LSVEVIYSD
-233 NTKSTIPLSK
+233 NTTSTIPLSN
-243 ENTTLTGFSTSKEGK
+243 ENTKLTGFSTTKEGTAT
-258 VTFSFTYNDF
+258 VSFTYNGV
-268 PVSSTLSITVK
+268 PVSGTLSITVK

-288 INDAVDC
+288 INDAVDY

-331 ISTNDD
+331 IIRTDSE
-337 TVKFIRETCGFESY
+337 TVKFMRDTCGFKYY
-351 PNKLNA
+351 PTTLND
-357 LIDADWWEDCLQ
+357 LIKGEWMGKSIE
-369 EGFAE
+369 EGDFA
-374 KVAKANA
+374 KTVANA
-381 NGLNGALNKLVDIFK
+381 NKNGLNDALNKLVDILK
-396 KTYNEVVEIS
+396 STYNEVIEIS

-421 DALEIENF
+421 DALEIEDF

-434 IRVGKAELDVVIATM
+434 IRVGKAELDVVIAAM

-479 FITAVQSGTKLLTTQ
+479 FITAVQTGTKLLTTQ
-494 NASRLADSKQ
+494 NTQRLADSKQ
-504 SFIDATDMVISAYD
+504 SFIDAANMVISAYD

-523 SDLYPSAVKDT
+523 SDIYPSEVKDV
-534 LTRYHVFYKAAT
+534 LTEYKIFYEAAK
-546 AFKDALKNGRIFY
+546 AFKDALENGRIFY
-559 VPDTDIFELEKWPTS
+559 VPDTDIFELEKWPTNGIG
-574 DSDYSDYIVKIDCKK
+574 DYIVKIDCAK
-589 MFSSEVLDRAI
+589 MFSSGVLDSAI
-600 EKDANGK
+600 EKDSSGK
-607 VNFYTD
+607 VNFYTN
-613 YSWDWYYGFYSDTYE
+613 YDWYYSYYSDDWHGDGDTTE
-628 WLSDRGESPKNAKT
+628 EILLSGS
-642 LLAEKF
+642 F
-648 SSVHERTV
+648 YSVHEINVTELR
-656 SKIISEVK
+656 S
-664 NKIPENATYFWWDC
+664 KIPENATHSYWDC
-678 RTNLLIKVRLPDFI
+678 GTNLLIKVRLPDFI
-692 TINGIED
+692 TINDIKD

-705 CYVWDEYS
+705 CYVWDESS
-713 DNYDYE
+713 DSYDYE